1 MSFIVNNLQDKKRR
15 KSEVSPGNFPSAEYP
30 FEQYGPV
37 PLPRSCLAY
46 LDCARGEAMICKKA
60 ARDEDFVLQSGTG
73 EVPSSKRVFAVAFH
87 LREKPRSEGG
97 SGVLQ
102 FWEPL
107 ECSYKNE
114 LSS

>member
-1 MSFIVNNLQDKKRR
+1 
-15 KSEVSPGNFPSAEYP
+15 
-30 FEQYGPV
+30 
-37 PLPRSCLAY
+37 
-46 LDCARGEAMICKKA
+46 MICKKA

-107 ECSYKNE
+107 EC
-114 LSS
+114 